1 MAAGAPLT
9 DAQWAAAVHDRLREV
24 VPGLVPGRPAVA
36 AIHPIAEDVW
46 RLDLADGGRVV
57 AKHQLQGLLT
67 RGEPHD
73 LVRLEVDVL
82 RHLRRRGCP
91 VPAAFG
97 ADPEAQIILLEYAGP
112 RTLAEVLPV
121 EGDPAA
127 RRRWLARIWRGI
139 GRIERA
145 LTGREWE
152 GRAAPGASRE
162 ELERAWTRAGEE
174 AVTVLRDLLA
184 PGGGSPSPAEGSLR
198 RLHRRLARLP
208 ARLGPTDY
216 QPGNIVVDAGG
227 ERLTFLELSKIGWDW
242 TPRRAVQYTS
252 IADAEGPAETCL
264 LDPGSLAG
272 CGLDEGSRSCLDGHH
287 LVYHLLLAG
296 RWRRDG
302 AGALPPPL
310 ARKLVEPL
318 SADPLTAELR
328 RRLGAN
334 HTLSFQD
341 RPRER

>member
-139 GRIERA
+139 GCIERA

-272 CGLDEGSRSCLDGHH
+272 SGLDEGSRSCLDGHH
-287 LVYHLLLAG
+287 LIYHLLLAG

-302 AGALPPPL
+302 AALPPPL
-310 ARKLVEPL
+310 ARKLIEPL

>member
-9 DAQWAAAVHDRLREV
+9 DAQWTAAVHDRLREV

-36 AIHPIAEDVW
+36 AIHRIAEDVW
-46 RLDLADGGRVV
+46 RLDLSDGGRVV

-73 LVRLEVDVL
+73 LVRLEVEVL
-82 RHLRRRGCP
+82 RHLRRRGSP

-97 ADPEAQIILLEYAGP
+97 ADPESQIILLEYVGP
-112 RTLAEVLPV
+112 RTLAEVLPGETDRCV
-121 EGDPAA
+121 
-127 RRRWLARIWRGI
+127 RRRWLAKVWSGI
-139 GRIERA
+139 GCIEWA
-145 LTGREWE
+145 LSGGEWE
-152 GRAAPGASRE
+152 GRVAPGASRQD
-162 ELERAWTRAGEE
+162 LERSWERAGED
-174 AVTVLRDLLA
+174 AVRVLRALVLSDGA
-184 PGGGSPSPAEGSLR
+184 AASSAEGLLR
-198 RLHRRLARLP
+198 RLHRRLARFP
-208 ARLGPTDY
+208 ACLGPTDY

-227 ERLTFLELSKIGWDW
+227 VRLTFLELSKIGWDW

-310 ARKLVEPL
+310 ARKLIEPL
-318 SADPLTAELR
+318 SADPLTVELR